1 MIELE
6 RRGTRGDPGKEARF
20 WAEKL
25 AQADLKR
32 ARYQQAFAADAV
44 TLAELK
50 AYLAEL
56 DETRKTAEKEMSA
69 LRDHE
74 ERVRGLERDRDAVL
88 DSLEAQAPKTST
100 PSRPRSTSSGSGCS
114 ACGRTCAPT
123 ARWRSVGPERRPR
136 PFVRRQRYHDQRF
149 NEREAL
155 LAFPVLLVDL
165 PHPLGER
172 VQHSVLLVF
181 VDCSA
186 VTCCLH
192 SYSLLPRF

>member
-74 ERVRGLERDRDAVL
+74 ERVRDLERDRDAVL
-88 DSLEAQAPKTST
+88 DSLEAQAPKALDSLAPEERQQWYRLLGLRADVRADGAVEVSWAGAPAT
-100 PSRPRSTSSGSGCS
+100 PVCEAATLSRPT
-114 ACGRTCAPT
+114 
-123 ARWRSVGPERRPR
+123 
-136 PFVRRQRYHDQRF
+136 
-149 NEREAL
+149 
-155 LAFPVLLVDL
+155 
-165 PHPLGER
+165 
-172 VQHSVLLVF
+172 VQ
-181 VDCSA
+181 
-186 VTCCLH
+186 
-192 SYSLLPRF
+192 